1 MTPLWLA
8 ALLAATPA
16 APGPLLVMRLEGGE
30 AVAEAA
36 WVGELVAESLPQAL
50 RAAGTP
56 AVEGADRLRAQAALE
71 IPPALLS
78 RATCIRIGEA
88 LGADRLVLGSYSL
101 KGPELAVSVR
111 LLDAERGTLSAPF
124 VVSGREE
131 EILPLVGRL
140 AWDLALASSTQP
152 HQTREAFLAGL
163 PSPPFPAVKAFGQG
177 LAARDPASRT
187 RLIRSALALA
197 PDYHAAR
204 LALGRLEVEA
214 RDFQAALDTLG
225 KIPEGVAEA
234 RPARFLQVVAMLSSG
249 HYRGAAALSA
259 QLIADQPSPA
269 ALSNHALALLR
280 GGPGELK
287 ASDVLRKALE
297 LAPTSTDVAFN
308 LAWALLS
315 EGNAEAAI
323 FHLRAVL
330 REEPLDAHARLV
342 LAWALARAG
351 QDSEAQQ
358 EWRGVLAMT
367 PSYAGLSNPDLSRR
381 FERVM
386 VSERLLVVDRGT
398 RSEAEVA
405 AGLIGRAEKLSA
417 SGDASGALR
426 ELTRAAYLDPYA
438 PRIHQLLARAHLRSG
453 DKEKA
458 ANEYR
463 MALWSREDATVRLEL
478 AQLLQEMGRLA
489 EAKAEAQRVLE
500 VDPPN
505 QLARKIL
512 STAPPK

>member
-1 MTPLWLA
+1 MTTALLA
-8 ALLAATPA
+8 VLLAATPA
-16 APGPLLVMRLEGGE
+16 APGPLLVMRPDGGE

-36 WVGELVAESLPQAL
+36 WVGEMVAESLPEAL
-50 RAAGTP
+50 RVAGAP
-56 AVEGADRLRAQAALE
+56 AVESADRLRAQAALE
-71 IPPALLS
+71 IPPVLLS

-88 LGADRLVLGSYSL
+88 LGADRLVLGNYSL
-101 KGPELAVSVR
+101 SGSELTVSVR

-140 AWDLALASSTQP
+140 AWDLALASSTP
-152 HQTREAFLAGL
+152 PRLTREAFLAAL

-177 LAARDPASRT
+177 LATRDLASKK
-187 RLIRSALALA
+187 RLIRAALALA

-204 LALGRLEVEA
+204 LTLGRLEIEA

-225 KIPEGVAEA
+225 KIPEGAAEA
-234 RPARFLQVVAMLSSG
+234 RSARFQEVVAMLASG
-249 HYRGAAALSA
+249 RNRGAAAICA
-259 QLIADQPSPA
+259 RLIADQPSPA

-280 GGPGELK
+280 GGGGELK
-287 ASDVLRKALE
+287 ASEVLRKALE
-297 LAPTSTDVAFN
+297 LSPGSTDIAFN

-315 EGNAEAAI
+315 EGNAEGAV
-323 FHLRAVL
+323 FHLRGVL
-330 REEPLDAHARLV
+330 REEPLDALARLV
-342 LAWALARAG
+342 LAWALAKAG
-351 QDSEAQQ
+351 QASEAQQ
-358 EWRGVLAMT
+358 EWRGVLAMS
-367 PSYAGLSNPDLSRR
+367 PSYEGLTNFDPSRR

-386 VSERLLVVDRGT
+386 ASERLLVVDRGT

-417 SGDASGALR
+417 SGDVSGALR

-438 PRIHQLLARAHLRSG
+438 PRIHLLLARAHLRSG

-463 MALWSREDATVRLEL
+463 MALWSRDDPTVRLEL
-478 AQLLQEMGRLA
+478 AQMLQDMGRAA
-489 EAKAEAQRVLE
+489 EARAEAQRVLE
-500 VDPPN
+500 VDPANEP
-505 QLARKIL
+505 ARRLL